1 MHKNL
6 FPMAQQLT
14 YLDTAAEGLPL
25 AQCEGAFSQY
35 CRAKA
40 RGTPGRR
47 EFHAVEAETL
57 GHPQTGVEWCNRA
70 VEKLVAVLKRA
81 PAYAEARKFLTLSYR
96 TRALAL
102 LTLGRHAE
110 GRADLDRAL
119 DIAPISEK
127 DMLRLTRA
135 MFLAKLGEY
144 AASVSEAGALAN
156 AARLPAGP
164 AAYDL
169 ARVYAVASAT
179 AAADRRL
186 QERERCARADDLA
199 ARAIRELRRAHAAG
213 FFGDRSNLDHLD
225 HDGDLTPLRS
235 RPDYR
240 TLRLDLAFPINP
252 F

>member
-1 MHKNL
+1 MLHFSLGHGKEAL
-6 FPMAQQLT
+6 QAYAHARECWERL
-14 YLDTAAEGLPL
+14 AAAHPEQIEITTCLG
-25 AQCEGAFSQY
+25 GVY
-35 CRAKA
+35 CHL
-40 RGTPGRR
+40 GT
-47 EFHAVEAETL
+47 VEAETL

-119 DIAPISEK
+119 NIAPISEK

-144 AASVSEAGALAN
+144 AASLSEAGALAN
-156 AARLPAGP
+156 AARLPVGP

-179 AAADRRL
+179 AAADHRL
-186 QERERCARADDLA
+186 LERERCA
-199 ARAIRELRRAHAAG
+199 ARR
-213 FFGDRSNLDHLD
+213 
-225 HDGDLTPLRS
+225 
-235 RPDYR
+235 
-240 TLRLDLAFPINP
+240 
-252 F
+252 